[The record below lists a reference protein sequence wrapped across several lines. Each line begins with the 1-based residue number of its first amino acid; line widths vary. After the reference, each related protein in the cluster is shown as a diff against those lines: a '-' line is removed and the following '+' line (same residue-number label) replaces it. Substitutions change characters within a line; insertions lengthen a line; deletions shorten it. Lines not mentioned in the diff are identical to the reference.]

1 MNIRESAKDYY
12 DSCGVGY
19 YYDRNKA
26 DYITLIGWLN
36 LVEFQENILIQ
47 DKLNKEKLLAE
58 ALQNKVITNEDL
70 AYKNPCEVLDLL
82 SIGYVED

>member
-12 DSCGVGY
+12 DSCEVGY

-36 LVEFQENILIQ
+36 LVELQENVLIQ
-47 DKLNKEKLLAE
+47 DKLSKEKLLAE

-70 AYKNPCEVLDLL
+70 ACKNPCEILDLL
-82 SIGYVED
+82 GIGYVED